1 MVPLVQQVYRVNQGY
16 QDMMVYRDV
25 LAKLGLKETQDSQEI
40 LELQDP
46 MGCLGKKVIVVP
58 VCLQW
63 AWEWVRMRIVNSKYA
78 LNSNLPPK
86 LKWPFLK
93 H

>member
-1 MVPLVQQVYRVNQGY
+1 MFWTYNSKFSRESQVLVVPLVQQVYRVNQGY

-25 LAKLGLKETQDSQEI
+25 LAKLGLKGTQDSQEI

-46 MGCLGKKVIVVP
+46 MGCLDKKVIVVP

-63 AWEWVRMRIVNSKYA
+63 AWEWVRMSCE
-78 LNSNLPPK
+78 
-86 LKWPFLK
+86 
-93 H
+93 